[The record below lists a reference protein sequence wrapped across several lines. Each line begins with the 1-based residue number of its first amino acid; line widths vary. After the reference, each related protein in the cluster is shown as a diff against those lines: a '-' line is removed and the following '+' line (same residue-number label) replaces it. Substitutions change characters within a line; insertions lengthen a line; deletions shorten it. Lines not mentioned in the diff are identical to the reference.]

1 MPISAARLTLVSEGG
16 GSATV
21 GDLGGKAFRYVRIR
35 RDAREWAP
43 TTCRDNR
50 YILERF
56 VRLYPDLDL
65 KRVRR
70 KHIEKWMSSRDIS
83 ASSVARELSV
93 VRTFF
98 RWSLD
103 RGWITNDPTRG
114 ITGPKRPED
123 PPRNLP
129 GADITRLLTAVP
141 DARAR
146 LICLL
151 MVQEGLRRAEVAGL
165 LVENLDVT
173 NRLLRVRGKGG
184 RVRELPYSDETAE
197 AIRAYVSE
205 YPTRLGPL
213 IRSYT
218 HPRDG
223 LTPPAVG
230 MLVSGWMRDAGIKV
244 HAYDGRSGHALR
256 HSAASDM
263 LDHGAD
269 PRDVQEFL
277 GHQDL
282 STTDRYL
289 KRQRAATK
297 LRKAASGRSYLSPP
311 PEAA

>member
-1 MPISAARLTLVSEGG
+1 MPTPPARLTLISEGA
-16 GSATV
+16 SAL
-21 GDLGGKAFRYVRIR
+21 GDLGQKAFRYVRIR

-43 TTCRDNR
+43 TTSRDNR

-56 VRLYPDLDL
+56 VRLYPNLDVD
-65 KRVRR
+65 RVRR
-70 KHIEKWMSSRDIS
+70 KHIEKWLATRDIS
-83 ASSVARELSV
+83 PNSLARELSV
-93 VRTFF
+93 IRTFF

-114 ITGPKRPED
+114 VKGPPRPED
-123 PPRNLP
+123 PPRNLNRVEI
-129 GADITRLLTAVP
+129 GSLLRAVP
-141 DARAR
+141 DNRGR

-165 LVENLDVT
+165 LVENIDRSA
-173 NRLLRVRGKGG
+173 RLLRVKGKGG
-184 RVRELPYSDETAE
+184 RERELPYSDETE
-197 AIRAYVSE
+197 SAIRAYVAE

-218 HPRDG
+218 HPREA
-223 LTPPAVG
+223 LTPTAVG
-230 MLVSGWMRDAGIKV
+230 MLVSKWMRDAGVKV

-263 LDHGAD
+263 LDNGAD

-289 KRQRAATK
+289 RRQRAATK
-297 LRKAASGRSYLSPP
+297 LRKAASGRRYLGPP